1 MSVSSP
7 PLRPWSRVAFAVLLF
22 LPTPVVAAFPNLAG
36 FFAHE
41 WAGVPAVMWA
51 IPAYLVLFMLLSAAY
66 AGFSARM
73 GG

>member
-1 MSVSSP
+1 MTVTPP
-7 PLRPWSRVAFAVLLF
+7 PLRPWSRAALAALLF
-22 LPTPVVAAFPNLAG
+22 LPTPIVAAHPDLAG
-36 FFAHE
+36 FFADD

-51 IPAYLVLFMLLSAAY
+51 VPAYLALFMLLSTAY